1 MMNAAF
7 SWAIVML
14 LFVCAWLAAD
24 RIGRVTDWVLDHMGW
39 GVQGNLD
46 SKSTTSTTD
55 CPCGQDRSYHD
66 RKASSL

>member
-39 GVQGNLD
+39 LPDTGLD
-46 SKSTTSTTD
+46 SKSSTTD
-55 CPCGQDRSYHD
+55 CPCGRDRSYHD
-66 RKASSL
+66 RMGAA